1 MERAPTDERSAGET
15 MSTTA
20 GPKIVVVDDS
30 RVVLDLVTETLLK
43 EGYEVI
49 AVSNPF
55 GFSNL
60 LRREQPQL
68 ALVDVT
74 MPALLGTQLVEI
86 AVRAGGHDC
95 RIVLFSDRPV
105 IELAAMA
112 QKCGADG
119 FLQKDGDMR
128 KLIQSVRTILRK

>member
-1 MERAPTDERSAGET
+1 MTIPG
-15 MSTTA
+15 

-30 RVVLDLVTETLLK
+30 QVVLDLVSETLLK
-43 EGYEVI
+43 EGYQVI
-49 AVSNPF
+49 AVNNPF

-86 AVRAGGHDC
+86 AVRAGGHNC
-95 RIVLFSDRPV
+95 LIVLFSDRPV
-105 IELAAMA
+105 VELAAMA
-112 QKCGADG
+112 KQCGADG
-119 FLQKDGDMR
+119 FLQKDGDMN
-128 KLIQSVRTILRK
+128 KLLQSVRAMLRK

>member
-1 MERAPTDERSAGET
+1 MNA
-15 MSTTA
+15 TA
-20 GPKIVVVDDS
+20 GAKIVVVDDS
-30 RVVLDLVTETLLK
+30 SIVLDLVSEALRK
-43 EGYEVI
+43 EGFQVI
-49 AVSNPF
+49 TVSNPF

-86 AVRAGGHDC
+86 AVRAGGHKC
-95 RIVLFSDRPV
+95 LIVLYSDRPLN
-105 IELAAMA
+105 ELAAMA

-119 FLQKDGDMR
+119 YLPKDGDMR
-128 KLIQSVRTILRK
+128 KLVHSVRDLLRK

>member
-1 MERAPTDERSAGET
+1 MERAPSNEPSAGDKV
-15 MSTTA
+15 TA
-20 GPKIVVVDDS
+20 ATGAKIVVVDDS
-30 RVVLDLVTETLLK
+30 RIVLDLVTETLLK
-43 EGYEVI
+43 EGYQVI

-95 RIVLFSDRPV
+95 RIVLYSDRPV

-112 QKCGADG
+112 QQCGADG

-128 KLIQSVRTILRK
+128 KLIHSVRTILRK

>member
-1 MERAPTDERSAGET
+1 MGSVSDA
-15 MSTTA
+15 
-20 GPKIVVVDDS
+20 KIVVVDDS
-30 RVVLDLVTETLLK
+30 KIVLDLVSETLLK
-43 EGYEVI
+43 DGFQVI

-95 RIVLFSDRPV
+95 RIVLYSDRPLT
-105 IELAAMA
+105 ELAAMA
-112 QKCGADG
+112 KRCGADG
-119 FLQKDGDMR
+119 FLQKDGDMA
-128 KLIQSVRTILRK
+128 KLLQSVRAILRR